1 VLLFLQSR
9 FLFKGDVEMR
19 WQAVSAA
26 LVSVLA
32 LGALASASVIDFAT
46 DPNLGSW
53 TSANYYNSYNDNA
66 SATWNQTDA
75 TLDVA
80 MGPCGSVHWY
90 APSNNSRGDADPVTL
105 TIKSYTDAANSGLGY
120 SDGPYWA
127 GVELIVSSVATPPDY
142 TSLTDLYRFGIRTG
156 SDAGATGAEYI
167 LKGAMNQI
175 VGEHAISSVPT
186 NLVLDIVRDGQDYVF
201 KANGAEMFR
210 SHVFGSTSLP
220 YYAVAINASAG
231 DAMTAKLDNFGT
243 VVPEPS
249 TLALVATGLLG
260 LLAYAWRKR
269 R

>member
-1 VLLFLQSR
+1 M
-9 FLFKGDVEMR
+9 GDAKMR

-32 LGALASASVIDFAT
+32 LAAWASASVIDFST
-46 DPNLGSW
+46 DPNLSSW
-53 TSANYYNSYNDNA
+53 TSATYYISFKDDA
-66 SATWNQTDA
+66 SATWNQTDG

-80 MGPCGSVHWY
+80 MGPAGSVHWY
-90 APSNNSRGDADPVTL
+90 APNNNSRGDADPVTL

-120 SDGPYWA
+120 SAGPYWA
-127 GVELIVSSVATPPDY
+127 GVELIVSSVATPPGY
-142 TSLTDLYRFGIRTG
+142 TSITDLYRFGIRTG

-167 LKGAMNQI
+167 LKGAANGILGQY
-175 VGEHAISSVPT
+175 AISSVPS
-186 NLVLDIVRDGQDYVF
+186 NLVLDIVRDGQDFVF
-201 KANGAEMFR
+201 KANGAEIFR
-210 SHVFGSTSLP
+210 SRNYGSNSLP

-243 VVPEPS
+243 ITTPEPS
-249 TLALVATGLLG
+249 AVVLLVSGAIG